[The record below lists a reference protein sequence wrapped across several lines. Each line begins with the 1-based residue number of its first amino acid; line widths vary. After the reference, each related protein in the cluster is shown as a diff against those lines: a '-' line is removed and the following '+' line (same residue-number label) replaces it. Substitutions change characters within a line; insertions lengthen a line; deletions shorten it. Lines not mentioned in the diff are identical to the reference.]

1 MAKYQTASSE
11 SSPSTGGKQ
20 TGVSVTLLAV
30 ANALQKQHKEGKA
43 CFGHSLRVQPIL
55 EGKSRVQGGW
65 LHGVHSQ
72 EGMKAQ
78 LFSHPWPRTMDL

>member
-1 MAKYQTASSE
+1 MAKHQTASSE
-11 SSPSTGGKQ
+11 SSPRPGGTQ
-20 TGVSVTLLAV
+20 TGVSLTLLAV

-72 EGMKAQ
+72 EGMNAQ
-78 LFSHPWPRTMDL
+78 LFSHPGLARWDL